1 MPCDGA
7 RTKERQPS
15 EQNRSGSFGGGGSD
29 YVAGIVRV
37 RPYEFA
43 KASEGPRAKA
53 LFPQETLDL
62 YLKEWG

>member
-15 EQNRSGSFGGGGSD
+15 EQNKSDSFGGGSD
-29 YVAGIVRV
+29 YVAGIVR
-37 RPYEFA
+37 PYEFA
-43 KASEGPRAKA
+43 KVSEGPRAKA